1 MRRMRTL
8 LFVVVGILLST
19 TIIFLSQRANATNFG
34 ALTARAIVQGTSDS
48 GISGEVFFV
57 QTRRGTPST
66 VRIIAKVQG
75 LTPNA
80 RHGFHIH
87 ETGACTPS
95 FTNAGGHLDPGPF
108 GQSNP
113 DTNHPYH
120 MGDIPNLRA
129 NANGVAVFEY
139 VTSRITLSEGPLSV
153 FDDNGSALIVHQNE
167 DQGITGDD
175 RSGVSGGPRIA
186 CGIIEQA

>member
-1 MRRMRTL
+1 
-8 LFVVVGILLST
+8 
-19 TIIFLSQRANATNFG
+19 
-34 ALTARAIVQGTSDS
+34 
-48 GISGEVFFV
+48 
-57 QTRRGTPST
+57 
-66 VRIIAKVQG
+66 
-75 LTPNA
+75 
-80 RHGFHIH
+80 
-87 ETGACTPS
+87 
-95 FTNAGGHLDPGPF
+95 
-108 GQSNP
+108 
-113 DTNHPYH
+113 

-186 CGIIEQA
+186 CGIIEQT